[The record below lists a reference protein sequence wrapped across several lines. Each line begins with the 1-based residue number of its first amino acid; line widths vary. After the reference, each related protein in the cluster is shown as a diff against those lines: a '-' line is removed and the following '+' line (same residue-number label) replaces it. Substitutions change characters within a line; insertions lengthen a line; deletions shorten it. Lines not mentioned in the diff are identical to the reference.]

1 MYNSLELQ
9 SYTRN
14 IKTHQLEIKFTNLK
28 LKDMEYDTMLQ
39 NEYDLH
45 KILVNISNHILFDSI
60 CLQFNDNFKNK
71 LKNATNRFTLLKE
84 FKDCLFDSILNKY
97 LDSDGNS
104 VKLNE
109 FLENILLNKYTS
121 EDYKQML
128 MDVIV

>member
-1 MYNSLELQ
+1 M
-9 SYTRN
+9 
-14 IKTHQLEIKFTNLK
+14 II
-28 LKDMEYDTMLQ
+28 
-39 NEYDLH
+39 
-45 KILVNISNHILFDSI
+45 
-60 CLQFNDNFKNK
+60 

-84 FKDCLFDSILNKY
+84 FKDCLFDSVLNKY